1 MNNANGMA
9 SGSISETASM
19 VSTTNSTSTNVVV
32 IAEPDSTTPSYCLS
46 PTIQHT
52 PPHYGSNVILTPCGW
67 TPNTCR
73 APVPQPQIVKPVNP
87 TINKS
92 VKADFSD
99 LPLND
104 LETLRFYFNLGVE
117 YFRQGCIVYPTPPI
131 EDVKP
136 PENNIRVL
144 QKPQDDA
151 AKPKVFK
158 NQQKPPRFMK
168 MENPDQKLSTGRSK
182 IFKTLRIMLFK

>member
-1 MNNANGMA
+1 M
-9 SGSISETASM
+9 
-19 VSTTNSTSTNVVV
+19 
-32 IAEPDSTTPSYCLS
+32 IAEPDSTTPSYSLS

-73 APVPQPQIVKPVNP
+73 APVPQPQIVTAVNP
-87 TINKS
+87 SVTKS
-92 VKADFSD
+92 VKADCSD

-104 LETLRFYFNLGVE
+104 LETLRFFFNLGID
-117 YFRQGCIVYPTPPI
+117 YFRRGSLVYPSPPI

-136 PENNIRVL
+136 PESNIRIL
-144 QKPQDDA
+144 QKPQEDS

-158 NQQKPPRFMK
+158 NQQKPPRFLK
-168 MENPDQKLSTGRSK
+168 MENPDQKIVPGKFKFKK
-182 IFKTLRIMLFK
+182 IKVKGLL